1 MRQLK
6 IVNATEETERKF
18 ANLVAK
24 IEYHK
29 SSYFFGISGL
39 DNFVLALQECI
50 FKGEQ

>member
-1 MRQLK
+1 MKQFK

-18 ANLVAK
+18 ANLVAR
-24 IEYHK
+24 IEYLK

-39 DNFVLALQECI
+39 DNFVLALQDCI